1 MPPKTKPAATSC
13 SKSKSKSKKKKSGG
27 DDMYGT
33 RWTRSANDAQPQSQG
48 HYYDIPYG
56 YRNSGSSSGRV
67 NVAEEPYYGSN
78 TSHNSTPNSHP
89 YEYQNKPF
97 KERFMNSLRSLN
109 PFYTRPVTGNASG
122 SSTSGGKKK
131 KEKRKK

>member
-48 HYYDIPYG
+48 HYTHRQIKMGHVPAA
-56 YRNSGSSSGRV
+56 N
-67 NVAEEPYYGSN
+67 NV
-78 TSHNSTPNSHP
+78 
-89 YEYQNKPF
+89 K
-97 KERFMNSLRSLN
+97 
-109 PFYTRPVTGNASG
+109 
-122 SSTSGGKKK
+122 
-131 KEKRKK
+131 